1 MKSLIALA
9 LFVASSEALIQC
21 LPDACARVNCL
32 AATPCNGKF
41 VKGGGECGCCD
52 SCVNL
57 LGKYCDISYTVLCS
71 KYKWLVYKRLDREKK
86 T

>member
-41 VKGGGECGCCD
+41 VKGGGYCGCCD

-57 LGKYCDISYTVLCS
+57 LGKYCAI
-71 KYKWLVYKRLDREKK
+71 
-86 T
+86 